1 LAFFAGFTSY
11 FLVAVDTESDNT
23 NHFITLTPDNK
34 FFIWN
39 LTELTNKQ
47 FDFKWHQMT
56 MNKATF
62 QSKYNKVEK
71 EVTLLKKEI
80 SIYG

>member
-1 LAFFAGFTSY
+1 
-11 FLVAVDTESDNT
+11 
-23 NHFITLTPDNK
+23 
-34 FFIWN
+34 
-39 LTELTNKQ
+39 
-47 FDFKWHQMT
+47 